1 MLNVFNPGFRI
12 PPFAFSIPN
21 SAFSIQHSSFS
32 ISPVL
37 CWPSMNRLTRGGCG
51 AVLGLL
57 VAAGCSPKRM
67 GVNRMAD
74 ALTSTASAFTR
85 DNDPE
90 FVRQAAPSTLKM
102 VEMMLDGSPSHAG
115 LLMTACSGFTQYAYA
130 FLQSD
135 ADTGDPSSP
144 AVKDLKARGGA
155 MYERA
160 RGYCVRALAVR
171 HAGVATSLGRDTQA
185 ALASMTAADV
195 PALYWTAVSWGGA
208 LTMSETP
215 LTRIGEISA
224 VRALFGRA
232 LQLDEEW
239 EAGAIH
245 EAMIAVESL
254 PVLLGGSP
262 ARAKEHFDRAVALA
276 GGQSAFPYVALAT
289 GVAQPAKDRREFER
303 LLRAAVAVDVSK
315 RPSLRLPNL
324 IAQKRARFL
333 LSRIDRL
340 F

>member
-1 MLNVFNPGFRI
+1 MLP
-12 PPFAFSIPN
+12 
-21 SAFSIQHSSFS
+21 
-32 ISPVL
+32 L
-37 CWPSMNRLTRGGCG
+37 MNRFVRQGIG
-51 AVLGLL
+51 AAVMLL

-67 GVNRMAD
+67 GINRMAD

-102 VEMMLDGSPSHAG
+102 VEMLLEDSPDHNG

-135 ADTGDPSSP
+135 ADTADPSSP
-144 AVKDLKARGGA
+144 AVKELKARGVA
-155 MYERA
+155 MYDRA
-160 RGYCVRALAVR
+160 RGYCLRALAAR
-171 HAGVATSLGRDTQA
+171 HAGVALALARNPQA
-185 ALASMTAADV
+185 ALASTTIADV
-195 PALYWTAVSWGGA
+195 PALYWTAVAWGGA
-208 LTMSETP
+208 LTLSENP
-215 LTRIGEISA
+215 LARLGEIA
-224 VRALFGRA
+224 TVRALFGRA
-232 LQLDEEW
+232 LQLDEQW

-254 PVLLGGSP
+254 PMLLGGSP
-262 ARAKEHFDRAVALA
+262 VRAREHFDRAVALS
-276 GGQSAFPYVALAT
+276 GGQSAFPYVALAV

-303 LLRAAVAVDVSK
+303 LLRAAIDVDLSK
-315 RPSLRLPNL
+315 KPSLRLPNM
-324 IAQKRARFL
+324 IAQKRARYL